1 MFLRGEFLWEA
12 MKTERVKKEELLQ
25 AIRSD
30 GFSHLEEVEAVVLKT
45 GGSFSILKNDPK
57 NKATTLSNVD
67 GMSDNQNRS
76 GSGNA

>member
-30 GFSHLEEVEAVVLKT
+30 GFSHLEEVEAVVLET
-45 GGSFSILKNDPK
+45 DGSFSVLKNDPK

-67 GMSDNQNRS
+67 GMPDGQSRP
-76 GSGNA
+76 GSRNA